1 MKLLSVFLLAAC
13 LSVSAR
19 PLAQEVTVS
28 VKNVSLKEVLTEVER
43 QTGIYF
49 AAPVNVLARSRP
61 VTVSV
66 TNMSLQAF
74 LAKVL
79 KEQPILYRLE
89 ENTVFLSANTLV
101 SLHADNVGYT
111 ALFREITRQTGYLF
125 KYDEETLNKAGNI
138 NIDVTAKPVNE
149 VLDRFLKAKGYKY
162 EVSGKTITV
171 REAPVITAEALYGA
185 ANAAASLIKGRVTDA
200 RTAEPVEGASVVVKG
215 AKQGTTTDKQ
225 GLFSIS
231 VNPGAVLV
239 ISSLGFITSE
249 ITVGSITFLNI
260 KLSVSV
266 ESMKDIV
273 VTGMYNRKASTF
285 TGSTTTFSQEE
296 LVKVSNQN
304 IIQSLKNLD
313 PAFQVLDN
321 IQFGSDPNRMPD
333 IQLRGQ
339 SGFPDLN
346 GEYGTNPNLP
356 LFILDGFETSL
367 QKIIDLDPYR
377 VKSATILKD
386 AAAKAIYGARAANG
400 IVVIETIRPAAGKL
414 QITYNGSLNMEAP
427 DLSSYNLTNATE
439 KLQVED
445 AANIYYSVYPTEQA
459 SLLKRRSEVASLVER
474 GVNTDWLAQPV
485 RMGVGQRHSLRL
497 EGGDAYLRYG
507 VDLMYNNVTGAM
519 KGSDRRT
526 TSGAIDLLYRVKNFS
541 FSNVLTVGA
550 NRADNSPYGDFQRYT
565 LMNPYY
571 PKTDANG
578 IIQPLISTNVVRLPL
593 GFNTTVL
600 TPLQFLT
607 TTDQVLNPLYNATI
621 GTKDF
626 SNYTDITNNFNVEW
640 SLKKGFIVRGRLGY
654 NKQLTSADQFLPANH
669 TTFYTWTSEALKYR
683 RGRYTK
689 SNGESSY
696 INGNL
701 SLNYTRTFG
710 KHQVFA
716 NGGYD
721 ISERKGDNQTYIV
734 EGFPSEDID
743 YLSAGFQFSQD
754 NKRPVGSPS
763 VVRDLGLFGAV
774 NYSWNDRFLADLS
787 YRASE
792 SSQFGANNRWGSFW
806 SAGAGW
812 NLHNEKLF
820 SQLGFIQQLRIRGS
834 TGYTGS
840 QGFSSY
846 MSYATYSYIFGD
858 VYANGNG
865 AKLISLANP
874 ELRWQQKRDN
884 NIGIDLSLFNKVD
897 VRADYYIGYTDGL
910 ITDITLPPSAGF
922 ATYKANLGKT
932 QNEGIELR
940 LNYKVFSNP
949 KKRNSLSV
957 FATLAHNK
965 NTLKEISNSL
975 DTWNDKRDAESSVT
989 GTVSYVDS
997 SSRNVLTNRPKVRY
1011 VVNQSMNAIWA
1022 VPSMGIDPA
1031 TGAEVYKKRDGSLTT
1046 KWDPADQVV
1055 AGDNL
1060 PKFNGN
1066 FGFNFILNGWQLSSS
1081 FMYRLGGQMY
1091 NQTLVDKVENA
1102 NIYQNVD
1109 KRVLTSR
1116 WRKPGDISFF
1126 KNVADYGLTQ
1136 PSTRFVMDW
1145 NMLTFSSLNL
1155 SYDLDKFPAV
1165 RQLGFRRLRIGAAA
1179 NDLFTWSSVQ
1189 VERGTA
1195 YPFARRFSFSLQA
1208 MF

>member
-1 MKLLSVFLLAAC
+1 MLKTAYSLQHDVPFFNLSSGDGASFNGQGHTVIQQGASKGFKIFLIMKLLSVFLFATC
-13 LSVSAR
+13 ISVSAK
-19 PLAQEVTVS
+19 PFAQDVTVS
-28 VKNVSLKEVLTEVER
+28 VKNASLRQVLTEVER

-49 AAPVNVLARSRP
+49 AAPVSVLGKAKP

-66 TNMSLQAF
+66 ANMPLVSF
-74 LAKVL
+74 LSKLL
-79 KEQPILYRLE
+79 KDQPVTYRLE
-89 ENTVFLSANTLV
+89 DNTVFLIS
-101 SLHADNVGYT
+101 
-111 ALFREITRQTGYLF
+111 
-125 KYDEETLNKAGNI
+125 K
-138 NIDVTAKPVNE
+138 NE
-149 VLDRFLKAKGYKY
+149 V
-162 EVSGKTITV
+162 
-171 REAPVITAEALYGA
+171 PVLTPEALYGV
-185 ANAAASLIKGRVTDA
+185 ANVMADMVKGRVLDE
-200 RTAEPVEGASVVVKG
+200 RTGESIEGATVTVKG
-215 AKQGTTTDKQ
+215 SKQGTTTDKQ
-225 GLFSIS
+225 GVFSIT
-231 VNPGAVLV
+231 VNTGATLV
-239 ISSLGFITSE
+239 ISSLGYTTSE
-249 ITVGSITFLNI
+249 IKIENAKFLVI
-260 KLSVSV
+260 KMSVSV

-273 VTGMYNRKASTF
+273 ITGMYNRKASTF

-296 LVKVSNQN
+296 LTKVSNQN

-356 LFILDGFETSL
+356 LFILDGFETTL

-414 QITYNGSLNMEAP
+414 QMTYNGNLNMEAP
-427 DLSSYNLTNATE
+427 DLSSYNLANARE
-439 KLQVED
+439 KLEVED
-445 AANIYYSVYPTEQA
+445 AANIYYSPYITEQA
-459 SLLKRRSEVASLVER
+459 PLLRKRSEVANLVER
-474 GVNTDWLAQPV
+474 GVNTDWMAQPV

-497 EGGDAYLRYG
+497 EGGDSYLRYG
-507 VDLMYNNVTGAM
+507 VDLMYNNVAGAM
-519 KGSDRRT
+519 KRSNRRT

-550 NRADNSPYGDFQRYT
+550 NRSDNSPYGDYQRFA
-565 LMNPYY
+565 LMNPYL

-578 IIQPLISTNVVRLPL
+578 IIQPLISTNVVRFPL
-593 GFNTTVL
+593 SLASGTVL
-600 TPLQFLT
+600 APANFFQG
-607 TTDQVLNPLYNATI
+607 TDQVLNPLYNATI

-640 SLKKGFIVRGRLGY
+640 SLKRGFIVRGRLGY
-654 NKQLTSADQFLPANH
+654 NKQLASADQFLPATH
-669 TTFYTWTSEALKYR
+669 TTFYSWTSEALKFR

-689 SNGESSY
+689 SNGETSY

-701 SLNYTRTFG
+701 SLNYTKTFG

-721 ISERKGDNQTYIV
+721 ISERKGDNQTYVV
-734 EGFPSEDID
+734 EGFPSEDIE
-743 YLSAGFQFSQD
+743 YLSAGFQFSSD
-754 NKRPVGSPS
+754 TKRPVGTPS

-774 NYSWNDRFLADLS
+774 NYSWDDRFLADFS

-806 SAGAGW
+806 SAGLGW
-812 NLHNEKLF
+812 NLHHEKLI
-820 SQLGFIQQLRIRGS
+820 SQLGFVQQFRIRGS

-858 VYANGNG
+858 VYGNGNG

-884 NIGIDLSLFNKVD
+884 NIGVDLSLFNKLD
-897 VRADYYIGYTDGL
+897 LRADYYIGSTDGL

-940 LNYKVFSNP
+940 LNYKVFANP

-975 DTWNDKRDAESSVT
+975 DTWNSKRDAESSTT
-989 GTVSYVDS
+989 GTVSYTDS
-997 SSRNVLTNRPKVRY
+997 ASRTVLANRPKVRY

-1031 TGAEVYKKRDGSLTT
+1031 TGAEVYRKQDGTLTT
-1046 KWDPADQVV
+1046 RWNAADQVV

-1060 PKFNGN
+1060 PKFTGN
-1066 FGFNFILNGWQLSSS
+1066 FGFNLVLNGWQVSSS

-1116 WRKPGDISFF
+1116 WRKPGDVSSF

-1136 PSTRFVMDW
+1136 PSTRFIMDL
-1145 NMLTFSSLNL
+1145 NMLTFSSLNV
-1155 SYDLDKFPAV
+1155 SYDLDKISAV
-1165 RQLGFRRLRIGAAA
+1165 KKIGFRRLRAGAAM
-1179 NDLFTWSSVQ
+1179 NDLFTMSSVQ
-1189 VERGTA
+1189 VERGTS
-1195 YPFARRFSFSLQA
+1195 YPFARRFSFTLQA